1 MCCVPVMMFPLFAVL
16 FAGARSERASQEA
29 DAVKAADMKRV
40 IHYM

>member
-1 MCCVPVMMFPLFAVL
+1 MCFLPVL
-16 FAGARSERASQEA
+16 FCLHLCSERASQEA